1 MFKALNQFFEAIAAM
16 FRAVTNLA
24 EAGENVTQWA
34 KDETEFFNTKSQA
47 ERDNKLIIFQMENEQ
62 RIKDLGIE
70 QALKDRQG
78 KREVAKA
85 NAKPSTK
92 APVKPQAQPV
102 QAE

>member
-34 KDETEFFNTKSQA
+34 KDETEFFNVKSQA

-70 QALKDRQG
+70 NALKERQG
-78 KREVAKA
+78 KREVAKVSKPA
-85 NAKPSTK
+85 AKKPAAKPK
-92 APVKPQAQPV
+92 AKPAQAD
-102 QAE
+102 